1 VKTLNEMLSIVTEQ
15 NPKRIAI
22 VDEGR
27 AISYAELRQYIAC
40 LVEELR
46 RVGTRPGD
54 RVALLLP
61 NGLAFVKSYFSIV
74 ALGAVAVPLNDHY
87 QQSELRSFL
96 EISGVSLLLTSQDL
110 APLCRQVL
118 AERQEAC
125 GLFLVGHTED
135 ASGLDPNSVANG
147 GLAIGAET
155 PVMHQFSS
163 GTTGKPKRIART
175 HANLLFEL
183 DSLIQTL
190 RITNEDRFLGVTP
203 FSHVNGLMRSM
214 MASLRGGATLYPAAR
229 FDRHVVVETI
239 EKQRI
244 SVFIGVPFMFG
255 VMAKT
260 NYGRQPDFS
269 SLRLCISASA
279 PMPAALNRQF
289 HEKFGIYV
297 RQLYGSSETGTISVN
312 LSDEIDESLE
322 SVGRPIAGVNVEIYS
337 DDGEV
342 TSAKEVGEIAVKSE
356 AAIPSYGS
364 EDLDKGTFRN
374 GYFFT
379 GDLGRK
385 DQNGLLFLVGRKKLF
400 INKGGYKINPR
411 EVEDLLES
419 HPKIEEAIVIGV
431 ATPFGDEKVKAV
443 LVTNAACAQE
453 EVIDFCRGKISD
465 FKIPSLIEFTE
476 AFPKSPTGKV
486 RRELLR

>member
-1 VKTLNEMLSIVTEQ
+1 MLSIIAEQ
-15 NPKRIAI
+15 NRERTAI

-27 AISYAELRQYIAC
+27 AITYAELRQDIAC
-40 LVEELR
+40 LAEELR
-46 RVGTRPGD
+46 RLGTRPGD

-61 NGLAFVKSYFSIV
+61 NGLAFVKSFFSIV

-96 EISGVSLLLTSQDL
+96 EISDVSLLLTSQDL

-118 AERQEAC
+118 SERQQTC

-135 ASGLDPNSVANG
+135 VRLDPNSVANG

-163 GTTGKPKRIART
+163 GTTGRPKRIART

-190 RITNEDRFLGVTP
+190 GITNEDRFLGVTP

-214 MASLRGGATLYPAAR
+214 MASLRAGATLYPAAR
-229 FDRHVVVETI
+229 FDRHAVVETI
-239 EKQRI
+239 ERQRI

-312 LSDEIDESLE
+312 LSAEMDESLE
-322 SVGRPIAGVNVEIYS
+322 SVGRPIAGVDVEIYS

-342 TSAKEVGEIAVKSE
+342 TPANEVGEIAVRSE

-364 EDLDKGTFRN
+364 EDLDRGTFRN

-385 DQNGLLFLVGRKKLF
+385 DPDGRLFLVGRKKLF

-419 HPKIEEAIVIGV
+419 HAKIEEAIVIGV
-431 ATPFGDEKVKAV
+431 TTPFGDEKVKAV

-453 EVIDFCRGKISD
+453 EVIEFCRGKISD

-486 RRELLR
+486 RRELLK